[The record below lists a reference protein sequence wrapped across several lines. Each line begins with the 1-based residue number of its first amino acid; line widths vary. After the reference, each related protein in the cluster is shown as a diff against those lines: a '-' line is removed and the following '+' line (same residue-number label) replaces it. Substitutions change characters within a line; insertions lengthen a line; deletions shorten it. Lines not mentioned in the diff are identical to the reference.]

1 MINAQLLSGMRRF
14 WAGVLVSVALAGALI
29 GSFAGIASAAP
40 AASAASL
47 TAASGSPQACAAD
60 AYAAIT
66 QHKVITA
73 TPAGCEGLSPSE
85 VNQAAADAIR
95 MAETGGTKSAVRSQA
110 VAESMW
116 VRALITDSEPAPG
129 SSPAAV
135 ASGHAPAADPG
146 GTSSALGLGGVSEL
160 GAKVG
165 ALLAWLATVASGG
178 WVLARW
184 LLAGGRLR
192 RGTATAT
199 PPSVILAHVGGGAA
213 GLLLWAVF
221 MLTGWVPLAWIAL
234 GMLAPVAGLGMGVLL
249 IGLPRP
255 VARRIGRQARMPV
268 VAIAMHGLFV
278 VIVLLLVLMATIG
291 AG

>member
-1 MINAQLLSGMRRF
+1 
-14 WAGVLVSVALAGALI
+14 VLVSVALAGALI

-40 AASAASL
+40 AASA
-47 TAASGSPQACAAD
+47 TAAIGSPQACAAD
-60 AYAAIT
+60 AYTAIT

-73 TPAGCEGLSPSE
+73 RPAGCEGLSSSQ

-110 VAESMW
+110 VAESAW

-129 SSPAAV
+129 SSPAAI
-135 ASGHAPAADPG
+135 ASGQAPAADPG

-160 GAKVG
+160 AAKVG

-178 WVLARW
+178 WVLGRW

-192 RGTATAT
+192 RGTSTAT

-213 GLLLWAVF
+213 GLVLWAVF

-255 VARRIGRQARMPV
+255 VAGRVGRRKGMPV
-268 VAIAMHGLFV
+268 VAVAAHGLFV

>member
-1 MINAQLLSGMRRF
+1 MGRF

-40 AASAASL
+40 AASV

-60 AYAAIT
+60 AYTAIT

-110 VAESMW
+110 VAESVW

-129 SSPAAV
+129 SSPAAI

-146 GTSSALGLGGVSEL
+146 GMSSALGLGGVSEL
-160 GAKVG
+160 AAKVG

-213 GLLLWAVF
+213 GLVLWAVF
-221 MLTGWVPLAWIAL
+221 LLTGWVPLAWIAL

-255 VARRIGRQARMPV
+255 VAGRVGRVGRRKGMPV
-268 VAIAMHGLFV
+268 VAVAAHGLFV

>member
-1 MINAQLLSGMRRF
+1 MINAQLLSGMGRF
-14 WAGVLVSVALAGALI
+14 WAGALVSVAVAVALI
-29 GSFAGIASAAP
+29 GSFAGIASAASAAP
-40 AASAASL
+40 AASA

-60 AYAAIT
+60 AYTAIT
-66 QHKVITA
+66 QHKLITA
-73 TPAGCEGLSPSE
+73 TPAGCEGLSPSQ

-110 VAESMW
+110 GAEAAW
-116 VRALITDSEPAPG
+116 VRELITDAEPAPG
-129 SSPAAV
+129 SSPSAL
-135 ASGHAPAADPG
+135 ASGQVPAADPG
-146 GTSSALGLGGVSEL
+146 GTSSGLGLGGVSEL
-160 GAKVG
+160 AAKVG
-165 ALLAWLATVASGG
+165 ALLAWLATAASGG

-192 RGTATAT
+192 RGTATAA
-199 PPSVILAHVGGGAA
+199 PPSVIVAHVGGGAA

-221 MLTGWVPLAWIAL
+221 MLTEWVPLAWIAL

-255 VARRIGRQARMPV
+255 VAGRVGRRARMPV
-268 VAIAMHGLFV
+268 VAIAAHGLFV
-278 VIVLLLVLMATIG
+278 VTVLLLVLMATIG